1 MAMASMAVSGAQLFK
16 SEGNEHFQAGDYAR
30 ALRCYTDGIG
40 ALRSYTP
47 SDAREVP
54 SDVASPETEL
64 LVTLLS
70 NRSETLLR
78 MNIWEEALTA
88 ANEALALDPAHKKS
102 LKRQKKAEEGL
113 QVHPCATIERTRMQV
128 LIVQGAQTGVE
139 GMVVEPS
146 RPTTAAAEAATAA
159 AVATAGAGLVED
171 AGDNDGVDAVGAV
184 DAVGEV
190 TWGDESAGGK
200 GAQQSS

>member
-1 MAMASMAVSGAQLFK
+1 M
-16 SEGNEHFQAGDYAR
+16 
-30 ALRCYTDGIG
+30 
-40 ALRSYTP
+40 
-47 SDAREVP
+47 P